1 MPTDALRDALR
12 ESASLRAWPIVIL
25 SAVLG
30 SAFHAAAGGLLPG
43 VVALAAMALLLWIPA
58 RFLMAR
64 RAPLP
69 LVALAVAFG
78 QAFVHLF
85 LTATAGHHHA
95 GHTHGAP
102 VASGPTTSAAA
113 PGTLADALG
122 AGALPANAIGVDP
135 VALALHRLAE
145 EMTLDHAAMGMAHV
159 FAGLLVGAW
168 LAFGERALRT
178 LVALFQAAWT
188 MPQRFVAAVRA
199 ATVVCTN
206 TVMCPVLADD
216 PPVLVHQHHQATLVL
231 RGPPMTHTLVP
242 SSFTLAA

>member
-1 MPTDALRDALR
+1 VPTDAARDTLRD
-12 ESASLRAWPIVIL
+12 SASLRAWPIVVL

-43 VVALAAMALLLWIPA
+43 VIALAAMTLLLWIPA

-64 RAPLP
+64 RAPL
-69 LVALAVAFG
+69 ALIAVAVAFG

-102 VASGPTTSAAA
+102 VATGSTTSAAA

-122 AGALPANAIGVDP
+122 AGALPADALGVDP

-145 EMTLDHAAMGMAHV
+145 EMTLDHAAMGLAHA

-188 MPQRFVAAVRA
+188 LPQRFVAALRA
-199 ATVVCTN
+199 ATVVCTS
-206 TVMCPVLADD
+206 TVSCPLLADD

-231 RGPPMTHTLVP
+231 RGPPMTYAPVP
-242 SSFTLAA
+242 SLFTLAA